1 MFVDKMTVYKMP
13 VYKMKV
19 YKMTKIYLF
28 IQKVCRKGVYRQ
40 NDWIKLLK

>member
-1 MFVDKMTVYKMP
+1 MYVDKMTVYKMP

-28 IQKVCRKGVYRQ
+28 IQKLCR
-40 NDWIKLLK
+40 